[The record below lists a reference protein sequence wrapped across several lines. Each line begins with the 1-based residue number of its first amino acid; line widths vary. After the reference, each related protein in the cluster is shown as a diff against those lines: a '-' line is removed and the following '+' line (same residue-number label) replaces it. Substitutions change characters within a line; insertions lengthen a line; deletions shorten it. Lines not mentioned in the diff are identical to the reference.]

1 MEARLSWHEP
11 GSFADRRS
19 KTKIPSHGPL
29 SLSERLAWRRQG
41 GYQGQSSQAIL
52 ARLRSPPWSSPPPP
66 DNRASES
73 APPVYL

>member
-29 SLSERLAWRRQG
+29 SLSERLAWCRQG
-41 GYQGQSSQAIL
+41 GGPGSKLTGDSRAPEK
-52 ARLRSPPWSSPPPP
+52 PPIDLPPTP
-66 DNRASES
+66 R
-73 APPVYL
+73 

>member
-29 SLSERLAWRRQG
+29 SLSERLAWCRQG
-41 GYQGQSSQAIL
+41 GGPGSKLTGDSRAPEK
-52 ARLRSPPWSSPPPP
+52 PPMVIPPTP
-66 DNRASES
+66 R
-73 APPVYL
+73 